1 MTDNAA
7 GATATHQVDHGG
19 LAGHGADSRVRRGNP
34 LPTRRS
40 CVSLV
45 EPSAT
50 FPFGIEKNS
59 DLHTIKANGTNVN
72 TIYGEA
78 QHTVAIAAC
87 ACRGTAPRNETR
99 KSQNVTGTS
108 YEDMRHC
115 VHAMA
120 DTHLRSASARREAG
134 ARGGSGARAMIRCLG
149 PACGASS
156 WVVSQAGSGC
166 GAGTVCPLRR
176 SGRTARTTR
185 VAAPRRAAATTA
197 HSAEPQAKC
206 RTPAATRPPVEPS
219 TVEPSGSQRNVAL
232 SPALLWTLP
241 PRLHCH
247 LSCPLCSVV
256 RLSCEHG
263 DTDP

>member
-1 MTDNAA
+1 MPGHSPPKRNA
-7 GATATHQVDHGG
+7 QKPKCNRYV
-19 LAGHGADSRVRRGNP
+19 VRR
-34 LPTRRS
+34 L
-40 CVSLV
+40 
-45 EPSAT
+45 
-50 FPFGIEKNS
+50 
-59 DLHTIKANGTNVN
+59 
-72 TIYGEA
+72 
-78 QHTVAIAAC
+78 
-87 ACRGTAPRNETR
+87 
-99 KSQNVTGTS
+99 
-108 YEDMRHC
+108 RHC
-115 VHAMA
+115 VRDGRYAPAFRICTARSGRAGRQRRAGHDSVSRAC
-120 DTHLRSASARREAG
+120 LRSIELGGEPGRFEEA
-134 ARGGSGARAMIRCLG
+134 
-149 PACGASS
+149 
-156 WVVSQAGSGC
+156 GC

-241 PRLHCH
+241 PRLHWTAGAI
-247 LSCPLCSVV
+247 SCPVCSFV

>member
-59 DLHTIKANGTNVN
+59 DLHTVKANGTNVN

-108 YEDMRHC
+108 YEDCDTACTRWPIRTC
-115 VHAMA
+115 VP
-120 DTHLRSASARREAG
+120 HLHGEKR
-134 ARGGSGARAMIRCLG
+134 ARGE
-149 PACGASS
+149 
-156 WVVSQAGSGC
+156 
-166 GAGTVCPLRR
+166 
-176 SGRTARTTR
+176 
-185 VAAPRRAAATTA
+185 AAARG
-197 HSAEPQAKC
+197 P
-206 RTPAATRPPVEPS
+206 
-219 TVEPSGSQRNVAL
+219 
-232 SPALLWTLP
+232 
-241 PRLHCH
+241 
-247 LSCPLCSVV
+247 
-256 RLSCEHG
+256 
-263 DTDP
+263 